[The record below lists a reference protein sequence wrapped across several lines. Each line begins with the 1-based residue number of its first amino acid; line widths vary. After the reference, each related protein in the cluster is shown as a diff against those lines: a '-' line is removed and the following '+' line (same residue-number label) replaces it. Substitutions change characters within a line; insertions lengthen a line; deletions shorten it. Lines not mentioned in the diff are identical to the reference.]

1 MIFLRQKIKRVTP
14 VSFMRGFTLI
24 ELMVSL
30 SIFAIVMTISV
41 GTLLILIDVNA
52 KAQALYSSTTNLA
65 YALDSITREIRT
77 GYRYNCQISSGALG
91 ETLPTSPP
99 VPPVNDCDSSAA
111 GDFITFTREK
121 DSVRIGY
128 RRNEVTEG
136 GETRGNIEQ
145 KISGGNWVPI
155 TSSDVNVE
163 TFSIVV
169 ENSDTYTSGPDMVQ
183 PVVTLHIR
191 GTVSNGLDSV
201 TEFNI
206 QSRIVQR
213 RFDVI

>member
-1 MIFLRQKIKRVTP
+1 MILLRQKRDTILHQ
-14 VSFMRGFTLI
+14 SSARGFTLI

-77 GYRYNCQISSGALG
+77 GFRYNCQVSSGASG
-91 ETLPTSPP
+91 ETLPAS
-99 VPPVNDCDSSAA
+99 PPVNDCDSGYA

-128 RRNEVTEG
+128 RRNEVSDG
-136 GETRGNIEQ
+136 SGTRGVIEQ
-145 KISGGNWVPI
+145 KIAGGSGNWI
-155 TSSDVNVE
+155 QMTSSDVNVE
-163 TFSIVV
+163 TFSVVV
-169 ENSDTYTSGPDMVQ
+169 ENSNTYVLGSDKDQ
-183 PVVTLHIR
+183 PVVILHIK
-191 GTVSNGLDSV
+191 GTVSNGLDTA